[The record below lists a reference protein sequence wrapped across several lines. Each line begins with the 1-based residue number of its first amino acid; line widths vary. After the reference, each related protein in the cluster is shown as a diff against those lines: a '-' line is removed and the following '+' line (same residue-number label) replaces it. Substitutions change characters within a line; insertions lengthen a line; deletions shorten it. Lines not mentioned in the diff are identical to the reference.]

1 MATQTQPALTSG
13 WWPSKYGQEDEA
25 GALNEIT
32 PGTALEA
39 VPLVR
44 HGFVVVDNL
53 RLGEIARADVHEF
66 LLVISHSNLRGATGM
81 WVAPLAIV

>member
-1 MATQTQPALTSG
+1 MTSD
-13 WWPSKYGQEDEA
+13 WWPSKYGPEDEA

-32 PGTALEA
+32 PGKVLEA
-39 VPLVR
+39 VRLVR